1 MKISGI
7 VELRNT
13 TPLFDNGRHRVIFQ
27 HPQNPDL
34 IIKIVRHRWAEKYEK
49 YNAFKKRFKPLR
61 ENVYNIFEFLETMRL
76 NFDTNLR
83 TPHILTTSGIVRTDL
98 GWGMVCEIEKDKDG
112 SPAKTI
118 HEIGAK
124 INNYIAEL
132 KDLNQWAETSPVV
145 LTSFHTDNLVLSW
158 RDDHYEFVMIDG
170 IGERNIL
177 HLRSYIRSLNRREN
191 RKRLHKMLN
200 ELNLYD
206 AVVGK

>member
-1 MKISGI
+1 MVHRRKPFNEIGDKIS
-7 VELRNT
+7 
-13 TPLFDNGRHRVIFQ
+13 
-27 HPQNPDL
+27 
-34 IIKIVRHRWAEKYEK
+34 
-49 YNAFKKRFKPLR
+49 
-61 ENVYNIFEFLETMRL
+61 
-76 NFDTNLR
+76 
-83 TPHILTTSGIVRTDL
+83 
-98 GWGMVCEIEKDKDG
+98 
-112 SPAKTI
+112 
-118 HEIGAK
+118 
-124 INNYIAEL
+124 NYIAEL

-145 LTSFHTDNLVLSW
+145 LTSFHTDNMVLSW